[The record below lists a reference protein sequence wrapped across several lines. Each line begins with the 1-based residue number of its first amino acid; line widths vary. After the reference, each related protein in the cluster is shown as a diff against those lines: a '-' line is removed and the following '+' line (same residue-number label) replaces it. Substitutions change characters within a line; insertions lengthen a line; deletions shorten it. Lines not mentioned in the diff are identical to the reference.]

1 MSKWQRYKIGLVKN
15 RLTGKYRM
23 KWGWRLKNPY
33 PYLYGDMDCSKDLL
47 IRLNKVGADLG
58 KKIRIRSGRRTM
70 AEQWELYNALGPKI
84 AAYPSAT
91 APHVRGIAADCGID
105 GINIGAYPG
114 ARQAMLKYDV
124 CLRVA
129 NENWHVEVGG
139 RDRWAKNWLP

>member
-15 RLTGKYRM
+15 KLTGKYRM
-23 KWGWRLKNPY
+23 KWGWRLRNPY
-33 PYLYGDMDCSKDLL
+33 PNLSGDLDCSKDLL
-47 IRLNKVGADLG
+47 KRLQLVGKDLG
-58 KKIRIRSGRRTM
+58 KTIHIRSGKRTM
-70 AEQWELYNALGPKI
+70 GEQWSLYNTLGPDI

-114 ARQAMLKYDV
+114 ARQVMLKHGV
-124 CLRVA
+124 NLRVR

-139 RDRWAKNWLP
+139 RSTWAPNWLP